1 MKKDVQNFYVG
12 IDSGGTKC
20 DLVIINSNNKI
31 LFSESTKAFHYSIHG
46 TEIISENISKYLT
59 SLLKA
64 KKFDLKRCS
73 GICIGLAGA
82 REEKDKKSLERAFKQ
97 KLHFK
102 KIDIETDTMTG
113 LYGAFEDGDG
123 IILISGTGSVLFGKS
138 NSKIYRVGGWGRI
151 IGDYGSGY
159 TIGKEALKEVA
170 KEFDIS
176 DIKRKRSMLVK
187 RMEDEFYINKENI
200 IRKIFH
206 ENFEI
211 QKIAPAV
218 IKCAEK
224 GDKMSLKIINEA
236 VEGLLYHIKTFL
248 RISRRKK
255 PIDLV
260 FIGSIIEN
268 KNVLSMRL
276 KKEIN
281 KNFNEKINIIKKKHS
296 SAFGAALIAKKYFHN
311 KKTL

>member
-1 MKKDVQNFYVG
+1 MKKDIQNFYVG

-20 DLVIINSNNKI
+20 DLVILNSNNKI
-31 LFSESTKAFHYSIHG
+31 LLNESTKAFHYSLYG
-46 TEIISENISKYLT
+46 KEIISENISKYLT
-59 SLLKA
+59 SLLRA
-64 KKFDLKRCS
+64 KRFDIKKCS

-82 REEKDKKSLERAFKQ
+82 REDKDKKNLERAFKK
-97 KLHFK
+97 KLQFN

-138 NSKIYRVGGWGRI
+138 NDKIYRVGGWGRI

-159 TIGKEALKEVA
+159 TIGKEALKEVV
-170 KEFDIS
+170 KEYDLT
-176 DIKRKRSMLVK
+176 DIKRKRTLLEEK
-187 RMEDEFYINKENI
+187 MERIFDINKENI

-206 ENFEI
+206 EKFEI
-211 QKIAPAV
+211 QKIAPVV

-224 GDKMSLKIINEA
+224 GDKVSLEIINEA
-236 VEGLLYHIKTFL
+236 VDGLLYHIKTFL
-248 RISRRKK
+248 KISRRKK

-260 FIGSIIEN
+260 FIGGIIEN
-268 KNVLSMRL
+268 ENVLSKKL

-281 KNFNEKINIIKKKHS
+281 KNFKEKVNVLKKKHS
-296 SAFGAALIAKKYFHN
+296 SAFGAALIAKKMFP
-311 KKTL
+311 

>member
-1 MKKDVQNFYVG
+1 MKKDIQNYYIG

-20 DLVIINSNNKI
+20 DLVIINSNNSV
-31 LFSESTKAFHYSIHG
+31 LFNESTKAFHYSIHG
-46 TEIISENISKYLT
+46 TEIISENISKYLA

-64 KKFDLKRCS
+64 KRFDQKKCS

-82 REEKDKKSLERAFKQ
+82 REEIDKKSLERAFKR
-97 KLHFK
+97 KLHFN

-113 LYGAFEDGDG
+113 LYGAFEDRDG

-159 TIGKEALKEVA
+159 TIGKEALKEVV
-170 KEFDIS
+170 KEYDLS
-176 DIKRKRSMLVK
+176 DIKRKRTMLEEK
-187 RMEDEFYINKENI
+187 MERIFDINKENI

-211 QKIAPAV
+211 QKIAPIV

-224 GDKMSLKIINEA
+224 GDKVSLEIINEA
-236 VEGLLYHIKTFL
+236 VDGLLYHIKTFL
-248 RISRRKK
+248 KISRRKK

-260 FIGSIIEN
+260 FIGGIIEN
-268 KNVLSMRL
+268 ENVLSKKL
-276 KKEIN
+276 KKEIK
-281 KNFNEKINIIKKKHS
+281 KNFKEKVNVLKKKHS
-296 SAFGAALIAKKYFHN
+296 SAFGAALIAKKMFP
-311 KKTL
+311 

>member
-20 DLVIINSNNKI
+20 DLVILDSNNSV
-31 LFSESTKAFHYSIHG
+31 LFSESSKAFHYSVYG
-46 TEIISENISKYLT
+46 TEIISKNISKYLT
-59 SLLKA
+59 SLLRV
-64 KKFDLKRCS
+64 KKIDIKKCS

-82 REEKDKKSLERAFKQ
+82 REDKDKKSLEHAFKQ

-113 LYGAFEDGDG
+113 LYGAFEDKDG

-151 IGDYGSGY
+151 IGDYGSGF
-159 TIGKEALKEVA
+159 TIGKEALKEVV
-170 KEFDIS
+170 KEYDLS
-176 DIKRKRSMLVK
+176 DIKRKRTMLVK
-187 RMEDEFYINKENI
+187 RIEDEFYINKKNI

-211 QKIAPAV
+211 QKIAPMV

-224 GDKMSLKIINEA
+224 GDKVSLKIINEA
-236 VEGLLYHIKTFL
+236 VDGLLYHIKTFL
-248 RISRRKK
+248 KISRRKK
-255 PIDLV
+255 SIDLV
-260 FIGSIIEN
+260 FIGGIIEN
-268 KNVLSMRL
+268 ENVLSRKL

-281 KNFNEKINIIKKKHS
+281 KNFKEKVNIIKKKHS
-296 SAFGAALIAKKYFHN
+296 SAFGAALIAKKMFP
-311 KKTL
+311 KP

>member
-1 MKKDVQNFYVG
+1 MKKDVKNFYVG

-20 DLVIINSNNKI
+20 DLVILDSNNSV
-31 LFSESTKAFHYSIHG
+31 LFSESSKAFHYSVFG
-46 TEIISENISKYLT
+46 TEIISENISKYLK
-59 SLLKA
+59 SLLRA
-64 KKFDLKRCS
+64 KKIDLKKCC
-73 GICIGLAGA
+73 GICVGIAGA
-82 REEKDKKSLERAFKQ
+82 REKKDKKDLERAFKQ

-102 KIDIETDTMTG
+102 KIEIETDTMTG
-113 LYGAFEDGDG
+113 LYGAFKDRDG
-123 IILISGTGSVLFGKS
+123 IILISGTGSVLYGKS
-138 NSKIYRVGGWGRI
+138 NGKIYRVGGWGRI

-170 KEFDIS
+170 IEYDLS
-176 DIKRKRSMLVK
+176 DIKRKRGMLVK
-187 RMEDEFYINKENI
+187 RIEDEFYINKENI

-211 QKIAPAV
+211 QKIAPLV

-224 GDKMSLKIINEA
+224 GDKVCLKIIDEA
-236 VEGLLYHIKTFL
+236 VDGLLYHIKTFL

-255 PIDLV
+255 CIDMV

-268 KNVLSMRL
+268 KNILSKKV

-281 KNFNEKINIIKKKHS
+281 KNFKEKVHVIEKKHS
-296 SAFGAALIAKKYFHN
+296 SAFGAALIAKKMFP
-311 KKTL
+311 KP